1 MTVTW
6 TQAILILSGI
16 ALVVGGVLVSFRIAN
31 APVEPIP
38 QKSETA
44 PASFTFEIRDT
55 DAERKQGLSGRT
67 DVPSNYGMLFVFPEK
82 TVPGFWMKDM
92 HVPIDMI
99 WLSDDGTILGI
110 EDSVSSVT
118 YPRTFAPPEP
128 VRYVLETRAGEARAQ
143 GWAVGTKIDLPD

>member
-1 MTVTW
+1 MTRVRTLW
-6 TQAILILSGI
+6 ILVAFLLVAGGILFTSR
-16 ALVVGGVLVSFRIAN
+16 VVN
-31 APVEPIP
+31 APVKPLEE
-38 QKSETA
+38 KSTL
-44 PASFTFEIRDT
+44 FTFEIRDT
-55 DAERKQGLSGRT
+55 EAERKQGLSGRT
-67 DVPSNYGMLFVFPEK
+67 DVPSNYGMLFVFPGK

-92 HVPIDMI
+92 HVSIDMI

-110 EDSVSSVT
+110 EDSVSPST